1 MKKRIILLILKWSF
15 SKLQSSSM
23 ALSDKEL
30 KILIEV
36 LEGLIGYIITKTS
49 LSPEDKD
56 KLIELQDRLNV
67 LKSKEQR
74 IADGTDN

>member
-1 MKKRIILLILKWSF
+1 
-15 SKLQSSSM
+15 M

-36 LEGLIGYIITKTS
+36 LEGLIGFIITKTS

-74 IADGTDN
+74 IADGTDS